1 MFKKSILSLFLIIST
16 FIISTPIVGAE
27 TVGDLIVANAGADR
41 FHRVNA
47 EIVFDAS
54 DSIIPRD
61 VEPIYRWDMGD
72 GEIRFGMRNT
82 YSYDKVGVYKVRLII
97 EGKNTELKSTDEII
111 VYVFDRYLAMISSN
125 QTTSDKDIETIS
137 NIAIDNNIAVS
148 SIRMEE
154 EFSSSQIAMK
164 QRFSRDINTQKRN
177 LIDASIIMIIG
188 DDSLESFMEFY
199 SKTELDLDD
208 KLLLF
213 VMTDPYLNI
222 ARKDFSKFAQNIF
235 GFPEMAAYN
244 ITDINNSV
252 FEKDHVSENTLNAY
266 KGRSFLGMM
275 DPFYNFNINMINQG
289 FSLDIIY
296 FLYVILLIS
305 IFGLSLRKI
314 LGLSIIGVHTLGLT
328 IFSFI
333 ILGFIPSLILFTIFF
348 MSSYLVYRLYETG
361 RETMLPGNFM
371 DILVLV
377 IMMVVGV
384 LFIHAFVPLMSMD
397 ITNFMAIML
406 IVISSRRLA
415 RYTMGMR
422 LYRIFGFFIQDIIF
436 LVINYFLLTATV
448 VRLNILMYPEIY
460 LVFIF
465 LLAFLLERYR
475 GLRFMELIRFKG
487 LLNNAI
493 YNKDKQE

>member
-1 MFKKSILSLFLIIST
+1 MFKKSILSLFLIISI
-16 FIISTPIVGAE
+16 FMISTPMVSADMA
-27 TVGDLIVANAGADR
+27 GDLIVANAGADR

-54 DSIIPRD
+54 ISTIPKD

-82 YSYDKVGVYKVRLII
+82 YSYDKVGVYKVRLIV

-111 VYVFDRYLAMISSN
+111 VHIFDRYIAMISSN
-125 QTTSDKDIETIS
+125 QTTSDKDIDTIS
-137 NIAIDNNIAVS
+137 NIAIDNNIAVT
-148 SIRMEE
+148 SIRMEDD
-154 EFSSSQIAMK
+154 FSSSQVAMK
-164 QRFSRDINTQKRN
+164 QNFSREINAQKRN

-188 DDSLESFMEFY
+188 DDSMESFMEFFN
-199 SKTELDLDD
+199 KTEFDISN
-208 KLLLF
+208 KLIVF

-235 GFPEMAAYN
+235 GFPKMSIYN
-244 ITDINNSV
+244 IADIDSSI
-252 FEKDHVSENTLNAY
+252 FDAKHISDNTLNSY
-266 KGRSFLGMM
+266 KGRYFLGML
-275 DPFYNFNINMINQG
+275 DPFYKFNINMMKQG

-314 LGLSIIGVHTLGLT
+314 LGLSIIGVHTLGFT

-333 ILGFIPSLILFTIFF
+333 ILGFIPSLILFTVFF
-348 MSSYLVYRLYETG
+348 MVSYLVYRLYETD
-361 RETMLPGNFM
+361 RETLLPGNFM
-371 DILVLV
+371 DILMLVL
-377 IMMVVGV
+377 MMVISI
-384 LFIHAFVPLMSMD
+384 LFIHTFVDSFSMD
-397 ITNFMAIML
+397 ITNFMAILL
-406 IVISSRRLA
+406 ISISSRRLA

-422 LYRIFGFFIQDIIF
+422 LHRIFGFFIQDIIF
-436 LVINYFLLTATV
+436 LTINYFLLTATV

-460 LVFIF
+460 LILIF
-465 LLAFLLERYR
+465 LLAFLMERYR
-475 GLRFMELIRFKG
+475 GLRLMELIRFRS
-487 LLNNAI
+487 LLNNVT